1 MCVYYTRLPNGN
13 IENDTYRINELI
25 LVYGVYTIGNINGK
39 LLMNKLLSAGINVTY
54 EYTSKLVFLRYQ

>member
-39 LLMNKLLSAGINVTY
+39 LLMNKLLSAGINITY